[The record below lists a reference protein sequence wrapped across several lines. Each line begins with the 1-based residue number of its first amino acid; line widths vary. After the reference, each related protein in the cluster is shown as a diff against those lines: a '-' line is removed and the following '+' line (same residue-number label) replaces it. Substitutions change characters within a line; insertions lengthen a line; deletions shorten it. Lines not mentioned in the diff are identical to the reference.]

1 MSAAYHLGFDILSG
15 PPSLHPTT
23 CSCSFG
29 MSTAIPE
36 IPPIESFPPINV
48 YPREAEIIKYCND
61 YVAEH
66 FPFNNDAEVKH
77 FNGMEIPAYA
87 CRGMSYDC
95 LLSIPLAS

>member
-1 MSAAYHLGFDILSG
+1 M
-15 PPSLHPTT
+15 
-23 CSCSFG
+23 
-29 MSTAIPE
+29 
-36 IPPIESFPPINV
+36 ESFPPINV
-48 YPREAEIIKYCND
+48 YPREAEIIKYCNN

-95 LLSIPLAS
+95 LLSIPFASSY